1 VTDNLVSQLF
11 TAEESLSGAVQSAA
25 SVTAVVYSLRGPD
38 RSGDSD
44 VNQDSAAV
52 FEVSS
57 DAAVLAVAD
66 GAGGMRSGAE
76 ASKVAVNAIRHA
88 LLDGLQNELVMRSS
102 ILNAFEAANHEVMAM
117 GVGAATTLAAVE
129 LQGNQIRPYHVG
141 DSIVLAVGQ
150 RGKIKMQPVAHSPVG
165 YAVQS
170 GLVDEKKAMHHED
183 RHIVY
188 NLIGFPEMHIEV
200 GPVLTLSRWDTV
212 LIASDGVS
220 DNLHTDEIV
229 SLIRKG
235 PLKKAAAALAS
246 RATTRMAEPVEGR
259 PSKPDD
265 MTFILFRLNG

>member
-52 FEVSS
+52 FEVSG